1 MTANLLTLTQEKREV
16 QTEAHLLP
24 ATVLS
29 MKRVVFVVLC
39 CTLLM
44 LFTAPAWAQDICQ
57 AAGAPY
63 PCGVT
68 ITITGASGN
77 LTATFGG
84 SGIPYDGDE
93 DQMVGI
99 QNLSNV
105 PVGAII
111 LSAPA
116 ADSNPPYTSNLFAFD
131 GDGAC
136 TYSGKCNYGPT
147 GYEGPDNT
155 FLGTSPDLTTGKVLF
170 TVALAANGGTTWFS
184 LENTPNAVAAIGE
197 NKALTAGS
205 TTVFPFGPFTC
216 TSNENG
222 TACTETSV
230 ADDLQVAPRNSA
242 TGDTLTVT
250 AVPVPAGPLSL
261 DNWGTDYFGIE
272 GPLSPEPPSGQQ
284 RFSATNYSNLACVPY
299 SDFSS
304 SFNPGCVELELDCP
318 PADSDTCQFVY
329 SATADFNIDK
339 LSLPNGI
346 GGAHFLGQ
354 HDGNPTGYNGQCP
367 TTGFNV
373 DIIES
378 YTATKPDP
386 ITGGGRGNSC
396 FVTAFDPTAT
406 VVPPGTTVSTFFG
419 FEFPLFDN
427 KINPVFVGLPVPLS
441 WDFNNSLGQPVTNLS
456 LCKAVNPD
464 GTCATSGVSPPWVYL
479 SLSALSST
487 TACQAVAAA
496 SSPLPSVFNSG
507 LLNFGR
513 GEYSFL
519 WNTLTRIKGLS
530 GCQVSVVAQFDNGLV
545 VAPAVFQYH

>member
-242 TGDTLTVT
+242 SGDTLTV
-250 AVPVPAGPLSL
+250 APL
-261 DNWGTDYFGIE
+261 
-272 GPLSPEPPSGQQ
+272 PESFST
-284 RFSATNYSNLACVPY
+284 FSAMNYPTLACVPY
-299 SDFSS
+299 SDFNTAGS
-304 SFNPGCVELELDCP
+304 PVCVELELDCP
-318 PADSDTCQFVY
+318 PADTDACQFIY
-329 SATADFNIDK
+329 NATADFNIDK
-339 LSLPNGI
+339 SSLPNGI

-378 YTATKPDP
+378 YTATQPAQPDP

-419 FEFPLFDN
+419 FEFPVFDN
-427 KINPVFVGLPVPLS
+427 KVNPVFVGLPVPLS
-441 WDFNNSLGQPVTNLS
+441 WDFHNTLGQPVTNLQ
-456 LCKAVNPD
+456 LCQNPN
-464 GTCATSGVSPPWVYL
+464 GTGCTAPWVYL
-479 SLSALSST
+479 SLTALSST
-487 TACQAVAAA
+487 TPCQAVAAA
-496 SSPLPSVFNSG
+496 SSPLPSLFNSG

-513 GEYSFL
+513 GEYSFI
-519 WNTLTRIKGLS
+519 WNTATRIRGLS
-530 GCQVSVVAQFDNGLV
+530 GCQVSVVAQFDNGGLV

>member
-1 MTANLLTLTQEKREV
+1 MTANLLTLAPEKREP
-16 QTEAHLLP
+16 QTKAHLLP

-44 LFTAPAWAQDICQ
+44 LFTAPAWADVCSTAFPQV
-57 AAGAPY
+57 PS
-63 PCGVT
+63 CGVT
-68 ITITGASGN
+68 ITITGSSGT
-77 LTATFGG
+77 LVATFGG
-84 SGIPYDGDE
+84 SGQPYDGDE
-93 DQMVGI
+93 DQLVGI
-99 QNLSNV
+99 TNNSSV
-105 PVGAII
+105 AVGAIV

-116 ADSNPPYTSNLFAFD
+116 VTSNPPYTSNLYAFD

-136 TYSGKCNYGPT
+136 IYFKACSYGPT
-147 GYEGPDNT
+147 GYEGPNNT

-184 LENTPNAVAAIGE
+184 LENAPTAVAAIGE

-205 TTVFPFGPFTC
+205 TTIFPFGPFSCGGEENVTC
-216 TSNENG
+216 TE
-222 TACTETSV
+222 ASV

-242 TGDTLTVT
+242 AGDTLTVT
-250 AVPVPAGPLSL
+250 AVPVSAGPLSL

-272 GPLSPEPPSGQQ
+272 GPLSPEPPSGQL
-284 RFSATNYSNLACVPY
+284 RFSATNYPNLACVPY

-304 SFNPGCVELELDCP
+304 AGNPGCVELELDCP

-329 SATADFNIDK
+329 AATADFNIDK

-373 DIIES
+373 DIFES
-378 YTATKPDP
+378 YTATNPDP

-419 FEFPLFDN
+419 FEFPVFDN

-441 WDFNNSLGQPVTNLS
+441 WDFHNSLGQPVTNLQ
-456 LCKAVNPD
+456 LCQNPN
-464 GTCATSGVSPPWVYL
+464 GTGCTAPWVYL
-479 SLSALSST
+479 SLTALSST

-496 SSPLPSVFNSG
+496 SSPLPSLFNSG

-519 WNTLTRIKGLS
+519 WNTLTRIRGLS
-530 GCQVSVVAQFDNGLV
+530 GCQVSVVLQFDSGLTT
-545 VAPAVFQYH
+545 APAVFQYH

>member
-1 MTANLLTLTQEKREV
+1 MTANLLTLAQEKREP
-16 QTEAHLLP
+16 QTKAHLLP
-24 ATVLS
+24 AIILS
-29 MKRVVFVVLC
+29 VKRVVFVVLC

-44 LFTAPAWAQDICQ
+44 LFTAPAWADICTN
-57 AAGAPY
+57 AGAPA

-68 ITITGASGN
+68 ITITGSSGN
-77 LTATFGG
+77 LVATFGG

-93 DQMVGI
+93 DQIVGI
-99 QNLSNV
+99 QNNTSGSSAV
-105 PVGAII
+105 AVGAII
-111 LSAPA
+111 LSAPGNQ
-116 ADSNPPYTSNLFAFD
+116 SPFTNNLFAFD

-136 TYSGKCNYGPT
+136 VYFHLGNCGPT

-155 FLGTSPDLTTGKVLF
+155 FLGISPDYTTGKVLF
-170 TVALAANGGTTWFS
+170 TVAVPPNGGTAWFS
-184 LENTPNAVAAIGE
+184 LENTPTAVAAIGE

-205 TTVFPFGPFTC
+205 TTIFPFGPFTC
-216 TSNENG
+216 TSNENI
-222 TACTETSV
+222 TCSETSV

-242 TGDTLTVT
+242 SGDTLTVT

-272 GPLSPEPPSGQQ
+272 GPLSPEPPSGQL
-284 RFSATNYSNLACVPY
+284 RFSATNYSTPTLACVPY
-299 SDFSS
+299 ADFSS
-304 SFNPGCVELELDCP
+304 AGNPGCVELELDCP
-318 PADSDTCQFVY
+318 AADSDTCQFVY

-419 FEFPLFDN
+419 FEFPVFDN
-427 KINPVFVGLPVPLS
+427 KVNPVFVGLPVPLS
-441 WDFNNSLGQPVTNLS
+441 WDFHNSLGQPVTNLQ
-456 LCKAVNPD
+456 LCQNPN
-464 GTCATSGVSPPWVYL
+464 GTGCTAPWVYL
-479 SLSALSST
+479 SLTALSST

-496 SSPLPSVFNSG
+496 SSPLPSLFNSG

-519 WNTLTRIKGLS
+519 WNTATRIRGLS
-530 GCQVSVVAQFDNGLV
+530 GCQVSVVLQFDSGLTT
-545 VAPAVFQYH
+545 APAVFQYH

>member
-1 MTANLLTLTQEKREV
+1 MTANHRVLPMEPRETQ
-16 QTEAHLLP
+16 TALY
-24 ATVLS
+24 
-29 MKRVVFVVLC
+29 MKRVMFAALS
-39 CTLLM
+39 CTLLL
-44 LFTAPAWAQDICQ
+44 LFSAPAMAQDICQ
-57 AAGAPY
+57 GAGAPF

-68 ITITGASGN
+68 ITITGTSGN
-77 LTATFGG
+77 LIATFGG

-99 QNLSNV
+99 QNSSGV

-111 LSAPA
+111 LSAPPV
-116 ADSNPPYTSNLFAFD
+116 DSNPPYTSNLFAFD

-136 TYSGKCNYGPT
+136 TISRQCNYGPT
-147 GYEGPDNT
+147 GYEGPDNS
-155 FLGTSPDLTTGKVLF
+155 FVGMSPDLTTGKVLF
-170 TVALAANGGTTWFS
+170 TVPLATGGTTWFS
-184 LENTPNAVAAIGE
+184 LENAPNAVAAIGE
-197 NKALTAGS
+197 SKPLIAGS

-216 TSNENG
+216 NG
-222 TACTETSV
+222 GDNGIVCTETAV
-230 ADDLQVAPRNSA
+230 AGDDLQVAPRNSA
-242 TGDTLTVT
+242 PNDTLTVT

-261 DNWGTDYFGIE
+261 DNWGTNYFGIE

-318 PADSDTCQFVY
+318 AADTDGCQFVY
-329 SATADFNIDK
+329 TATADFNIDK

-354 HDGNPTGYNGQCP
+354 HDGNPAGYNGQCP

-378 YTATKPDP
+378 YTATNPDP

-396 FVTAFDPTAT
+396 FVTAFDPTAN

-419 FEFPLFDN
+419 FEFPVSDT
-427 KINPVFVGLPVPLS
+427 KVNPIFVGIPVPLS
-441 WDFNNSLGQPVTNLS
+441 WDFHNSSGQPVTNLH
-456 LCKAVNPD
+456 LCQNPN
-464 GTCATSGVSPPWVYL
+464 GTGCTAPWIYL
-479 SLSALSST
+479 SLTALSST
-487 TACQAVAAA
+487 SACQSVAAA

-507 LLNFGR
+507 LLNLGR
-513 GEYSFL
+513 GEYSFI
-519 WNTLTRIKGLS
+519 WNTLTKIKGLS
-530 GCQVSVVAQFDNGLV
+530 GCQVSVVGQFDNGLV